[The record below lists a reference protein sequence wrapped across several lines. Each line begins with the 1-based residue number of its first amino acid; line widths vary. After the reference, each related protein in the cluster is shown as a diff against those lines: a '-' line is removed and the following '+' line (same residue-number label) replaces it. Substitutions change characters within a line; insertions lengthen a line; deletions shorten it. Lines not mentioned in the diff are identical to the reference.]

1 MKYLRTFCCFW
12 DTRIGCIIIG
22 YVSGALSVVCCIGSI
37 LRLFLGLPLILQNDD
52 YQGEFPFNPLFF
64 VFSAVFF
71 AFHTIASFSLIPAVK
86 EGQGMFIVPIV
97 VMLFIDILLDC
108 IAITVLGMMLGRQ
121 NDIEDFQAAG
131 VIISSVLMPLLI
143 YSVLTVISYF
153 EDMFQQP
160 DQVPLKKPELQG
172 KNETTPR
179 NSTGHS
185 ATSFGTIV

>member
-86 EGQGMFIVPIV
+86 EG
-97 VMLFIDILLDC
+97 
-108 IAITVLGMMLGRQ
+108 RQ